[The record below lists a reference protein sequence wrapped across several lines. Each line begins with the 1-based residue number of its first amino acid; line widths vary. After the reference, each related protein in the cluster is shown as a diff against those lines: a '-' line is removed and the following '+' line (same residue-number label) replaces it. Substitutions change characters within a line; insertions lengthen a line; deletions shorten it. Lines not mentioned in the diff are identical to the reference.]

1 MGLLDRI
8 QKKSVKTTAEPE
20 TKKEMERK
28 ETIKDAEP
36 KTIESK
42 ITPKINLSKDASEII
57 LDTYRVAIGDI
68 EMDVFIKKKGSMIY
82 YEISELDKIKQALSK
97 LTEDHIKTIK
107 SDISERLF
115 TQLEQIKEYLTNFAD
130 RRNITFNKD
139 ELDCLAKYFY
149 LLIGRLGLLEV
160 PLNDPRL
167 EEVMVNGW
175 NLPAFVFHRKYQMC
189 ETNIVLD
196 EGELTRIIE
205 NIAYLANR
213 TIDARTPMLDAFLP
227 DGSRVNATTQDVTLN
242 GATLTI
248 RKFTKDP
255 LTITD
260 LIKFGTFDLETAAF
274 LWQAV
279 EGYFGAKPANTLI
292 VGGTGSGKTTTLNVL
307 SMFAMYTDRIITIED
322 TPELQ
327 IPHKHVIRMITRPP
341 RPGVPGYEITM
352 DDLIKNALRMRPDR
366 ILVGE
371 VRGKEAHS
379 LLVAMNTGH
388 DGALHYDANI
398 MLNNGMEKIGEFCEA
413 FFDGNIETYKNHE
426 YVDISDENITIKS
439 LNKKSLKCEKKRI
452 LRVWRTKYNGYLYK
466 IKTEDG
472 GEIVATNDHPFYT
485 LNGIIYEK
493 NAEFLK
499 CGDFI
504 AVPTNG
510 TDELEKFENT
520 GKILRDIREHLN
532 MNPSELEEITGINSE
547 TIKQYENSSVISKD
561 DLRTL
566 VENIKEKYS
575 EKLKSNYYN
584 KSKKLNERLDSL
596 VTSRKLNHLLALC
609 NDITWKRVVSIEKV
623 KYDGYVYDLTV
634 EDNHTYMAGNTGM
647 FYVSNCSGTLHANS
661 ADEAILRLI
670 SPPMNVPK
678 IMITSLNFIINQ
690 QRIRRNKKTVRRI
703 LDIVEIVSG
712 DGVQISKTT
721 LFEYDGITD
730 SLIKKGICM
739 WEEEVCEIAGI
750 TRDEL
755 MDDRINRKKVLK
767 YMVDNNIH
775 KLEDVAPII
784 MAYQED
790 PEKLLRSLHL

>member
-8 QKKSVKTTAEPE
+8 QEKSTKKIIIEPE
-20 TKKEMERK
+20 LKKEKK
-28 ETIKDAEP
+28 EIIEEIKPRVVKP
-36 KTIESK
+36 KVPVKIDIPKDTSEITLDSYKVTIENIK
-42 ITPKINLSKDASEII
+42 I
-57 LDTYRVAIGDI
+57 
-68 EMDVFIKKKGSMIY
+68 DVSIKKRGSMIY
-82 YEISELDKIKQALSK
+82 YEVPEINKMKQALSR
-97 LTEDHIKTIK
+97 LTEDQIRMIK
-107 SDISERLF
+107 SNISEGYY
-115 TQLEQIKEYLTNFAD
+115 TQFNQIHGYLTTFAERHGIEFD
-130 RRNITFNKD
+130 GKD
-139 ELDCLAKYFY
+139 LDYMAKYFY
-149 LLIGRLGLLEV
+149 LSIGRLGFLEI
-160 PLNDPRL
+160 PLNDPQL

-175 NLPAFVFHRKYQMC
+175 NLPVFVFHRKYQMC
-189 ETNIVLD
+189 ESNIILD
-196 EGELTRIIE
+196 KGELTRIIE

-213 TIDARTPMLDAFLP
+213 SIDARSPMLDAFLP
-227 DGSRVNATTQDVTLN
+227 DGSRVNATTHDVTLN

-292 VGGTGSGKTTTLNVL
+292 AGGTGSGKTTTLNVL

-398 MLNNGMEKIGEFCEA
+398 MPNSKIEKIGEFCEA
-413 FFDGNIETYKNHE
+413 FFDKNVEVYKNHE
-426 YVDISDENITIKS
+426 YVDISDEKITIKS
-439 LNKKSLKCEKKRI
+439 LNKSSLKCEEKRI
-452 LRVWRTKYNGYLYK
+452 LRVWRTKYNNYLYK

-472 GEIVATNDHPFYT
+472 REIVATNDHPFYI
-485 LNGIIYEK
+485 LDGIIYEK
-493 NAEFLK
+493 NAESLK

-504 AVPTNG
+504 AVPTNS
-510 TDELEKFENT
+510 TDELERFENT
-520 GKILRDIREHLN
+520 GKLLKDIRKHLN
-532 MNPSELEEITGINSE
+532 ISSSELEEITGIDTE
-547 TIKQYENSSVISKD
+547 IIEEYEHSNIISKD
-561 DLRTL
+561 DLKMII
-566 VENIKEKYS
+566 ENIKDKYLK
-575 EKLKSNYYN
+575 KLKSNYHN

-596 VTSRKLNHLLALC
+596 VVSRKLNHLLALC
-609 NDITWKRVVSIEKV
+609 NDITWKKIASIEKV

-634 EDNHTYMAGNTGM
+634 EDNHTYMAGNDGM

-661 ADEAILRLI
+661 ADEAILRLTN
-670 SPPMNVPK
+670 PPMNVPK
-678 IMITSLNFIINQ
+678 IMLSSLNFIINQ
-690 QRIRRNKKTVRRI
+690 QRIRRNRKTVRRI
-703 LDIVEIVSG
+703 LGIVEIVKG
-712 DGVQISKTT
+712 DGEHISKTT
-721 LFEYDGITD
+721 LFEYNGISD
-730 SLIKKGICM
+730 SLTKKGICM
-739 WEEEVCEIAGI
+739 WEEDVCEIAGI

-755 MDDRINRKKVLK
+755 IDDRINRKKVLK
-767 YMVDNNIH
+767 YMIDNNIH

-784 MAYQED
+784 MTYQED